1 MIVSNKNDI
10 MIDLS
15 DTRLSNTDIFDYIT
29 NMDLNNDINF
39 IYLGTRKYMDTW
51 KLQKKIHEL
60 VKNNNISNLVLY
72 LEHDHVYTL
81 GKNADSDFI
90 LNNYPENVKVIQT
103 DRGGQVTYH
112 GPGQLVGYPIINLNQ
127 YKKSVSWYMRS
138 LEEIIILTLQE
149 YDISSRRKDNMTGVW
164 VQDDKI
170 CAMGVR
176 LARWVSMHGFA
187 LNLNPEMMLQVDFTL
202 TCMNTAMIWRNGPV
216 MMNIHTMVQIQQSHG
231 LLDGIQVQIQIGM
244 LQLAQGLILIIQ

>member
-90 LNNYPENVKVIQT
+90 LNNYPENVKIIQT

-187 LNLNPEMMLQVDFTL
+187 LNLNPEMKYYDG
-202 TCMNTAMIWRNGPV
+202 MIPC
-216 MMNIHTMVQIQQSHG
+216 
-231 LLDGIQVQIQIGM
+231 GIQDFGITSMYELLEYDVNIYEVMENITKNF
-244 LQLAQGLILIIQ
+244 LKIFKV

>member
-29 NMDLNNDINF
+29 NIDLNNDINF

-60 VKNNNISNLVLY
+60 VKNNKISNLVLY

-90 LNNYPENVKVIQT
+90 LNNHPENVKIIQT

-187 LNLNPEMMLQVDFTL
+187 LNLNPEMKYYDG
-202 TCMNTAMIWRNGPV
+202 MIPC
-216 MMNIHTMVQIQQSHG
+216 
-231 LLDGIQVQIQIGM
+231 GIQDFGITSMYELLEYDVDIYEVMENITKNF
-244 LQLAQGLILIIQ
+244 LKIFKV

>member
-15 DTRLSNTDIFDYIT
+15 DTRLSKTDIFDYIT

-90 LNNYPENVKVIQT
+90 LNNYPENVKIIQT

-138 LEEIIILTLQE
+138 LEELIILTLQE

-187 LNLNPEMMLQVDFTL
+187 LNLNPEMKYYDG
-202 TCMNTAMIWRNGPV
+202 MIPC
-216 MMNIHTMVQIQQSHG
+216 
-231 LLDGIQVQIQIGM
+231 GIQDFGITSMYELLEYDVDIYEVMENITKNF
-244 LQLAQGLILIIQ
+244 LKIFKV

>member
-29 NMDLNNDINF
+29 NIDLNNDINF

-90 LNNYPENVKVIQT
+90 LNNYPENVKIIQT

-187 LNLNPEMMLQVDFTL
+187 LNLNPEMKYYDG
-202 TCMNTAMIWRNGPV
+202 MIPC
-216 MMNIHTMVQIQQSHG
+216 
-231 LLDGIQVQIQIGM
+231 GIQDFGITSMYELLEYDVDIYEVMENITKNF
-244 LQLAQGLILIIQ
+244 LKIFKV

>member
-90 LNNYPENVKVIQT
+90 LNNYPENVKIIQT

-138 LEEIIILTLQE
+138 LEEIVILTLQE

-187 LNLNPEMMLQVDFTL
+187 LNLNPEMKYYDG
-202 TCMNTAMIWRNGPV
+202 MIPC
-216 MMNIHTMVQIQQSHG
+216 
-231 LLDGIQVQIQIGM
+231 GIQDFGITSMYELLEYDVNIYEVMENITKNF
-244 LQLAQGLILIIQ
+244 LKIFKV

>member
-90 LNNYPENVKVIQT
+90 LNNYPENVKIIQT

-187 LNLNPEMMLQVDFTL
+187 LNLNPEMKYYDG
-202 TCMNTAMIWRNGPV
+202 MIPC
-216 MMNIHTMVQIQQSHG
+216 
-231 LLDGIQVQIQIGM
+231 GIQDFGITSMYELLEYDVDIYEVMENITKNF
-244 LQLAQGLILIIQ
+244 LKIFKV

>member
-90 LNNYPENVKVIQT
+90 LNNYPENVKIIQT

-138 LEEIIILTLQE
+138 LEELIILTLQE

-187 LNLNPEMMLQVDFTL
+187 LNLNPEMKYYDG
-202 TCMNTAMIWRNGPV
+202 MIPC
-216 MMNIHTMVQIQQSHG
+216 
-231 LLDGIQVQIQIGM
+231 GIQDFGITSMYELLEYDVDIYEVMENITKNF
-244 LQLAQGLILIIQ
+244 LKIFKV